1 MATEQESDPSYSRRF
16 ILILVTIATFLNP
29 FTGTAINLALPA
41 IGAEFSADATTLAW
55 VSSVYLLSSVIFL
68 LPAGKL
74 GDSRGKVTV
83 FMAGIVVYTAGSII
97 TIFTPT
103 IGTLLAFRFLQGIG
117 GAMIYANSVALIT
130 HLYPPGER
138 GYAIGLNITAVYAA
152 LSLGPFLGGILT
164 QFFGWRS
171 IFIVTALLA
180 VPVLFYAGKFP
191 AFLNDRHREDFDVP
205 GLVLSSALI
214 LCLFLGLAS
223 ATTPA
228 GKALLAASFVLG
240 AAFYRVERRH
250 PSPLLPVPLLASN
263 RVFASSNAAA
273 LINYSATY
281 AVGFLLSLYLQYIRG
296 YEPAAAGT
304 LLLVQPVVQ
313 IFIAPVAGR
322 LSDRI
327 RPGLIAAGGLAVSAA
342 CLFGLGTLSETTP
355 VTVIVALL
363 AFLGLGVGLFSSPN
377 TTAVMGSVDKRNY
390 GSASAMVAMMR
401 SLGMMM
407 SMGMVLVVFAVIMGS
422 TVVTPAIF
430 PEFLVSVRLI
440 FLAFAVLSVFGVFLS
455 LRKNDAGHDD
465 PYS

>member
-1 MATEQESDPSYSRRF
+1 MEQGDGQSYSRRF
-16 ILILVTIATFLNP
+16 ILVLITIATFLNP
-29 FTGTAINLALPA
+29 FTGTAINLALPV
-41 IGAEFSADATTLAW
+41 IGTEFSADATTLAW
-55 VSSVYLLSSVIFL
+55 VSSAYLLASVIFL

-83 FMAGIVVYTAGSII
+83 FMAGIVVYTAGAIL

-130 HLYPPGER
+130 HLYPAGER

-171 IFIVTALLA
+171 IFVVTALIA
-180 VPVLFYAGKFP
+180 APVLFSADKFP
-191 AFLNDRHREDFDVP
+191 AFLNDRHREDFDIP

-214 LCLFLGLAS
+214 LCLFLGLAK
-223 ATTPA
+223 ATTPT
-228 GKALLAASFVLG
+228 GLALLAAALLLG
-240 AAFYRVERRH
+240 VAFYRVERRH
-250 PSPLLPVPLLASN
+250 PSPLLPVSLLASN
-263 RVFASSNAAA
+263 RVFASSNLAA

-304 LLLVQPVVQ
+304 LLLVQPVIQ
-313 IFIAPVAGR
+313 IFVAPVAGR
-322 LSDRI
+322 LADRI
-327 RPGLIAAGGLAVSAA
+327 RPGLIAAGGLALSAA
-342 CLFGLGTLSETTP
+342 CLFGLAALSETTP
-355 VTVIVALL
+355 VAAIIVIL
-363 AFLGLGVGLFSSPN
+363 AVLGVGVGLFSSPN
-377 TTAVMGSVDKRNY
+377 TTAVMGSVGKRYY

-407 SMGMVLVVFAVIMGS
+407 SMGLVLVVFAVIMGS

-430 PEFLVSVRLI
+430 PEFLASMNLI
-440 FLAFAVLSVFGVFLS
+440 FLIFAVLSVFGIFLS
-455 LRKNDAGHDD
+455 LKKND
-465 PYS
+465 

>member
-1 MATEQESDPSYSRRF
+1 MEQGDGQSYSRKF
-16 ILILVTIATFLNP
+16 ILILITIATFLNP
-29 FTGTAINLALPA
+29 FTGTAINLALPV
-41 IGAEFSADATTLAW
+41 IGTEFSADATTLAW
-55 VSSVYLLSSVIFL
+55 VSSAYLLSSVIFL

-83 FMAGIVVYTAGSII
+83 FMAGIVVYTAGTIL

-130 HLYPPGER
+130 HLYPAGER

-171 IFIVTALLA
+171 IFVVTALIA
-180 VPVLFYAGKFP
+180 APVLFSADKFP
-191 AFLNDRHREDFDVP
+191 AFLNDRHREDFDIP

-214 LCLFLGLAS
+214 LCLFLGLAK
-223 ATTPA
+223 ATTPT
-228 GKALLAASFVLG
+228 GLALLAAALLLG
-240 AAFYRVERRH
+240 VAFYRVERRH
-250 PSPLLPVPLLASN
+250 PSPLLPVSLLASN
-263 RVFASSNAAA
+263 RVFASSNLAA

-304 LLLVQPVVQ
+304 LLLVQPVIQ
-313 IFIAPVAGR
+313 IFVAPVAGR
-322 LSDRI
+322 LADRI
-327 RPGLIAAGGLAVSAA
+327 RPGLIAAGGLALSAA
-342 CLFGLGTLSETTP
+342 CLFGLAALSETTP
-355 VTVIVALL
+355 VAAIIVIL
-363 AFLGLGVGLFSSPN
+363 AVLGVGVGLFSSPN
-377 TTAVMGSVDKRNY
+377 TTAVMGSVGKRYY

-407 SMGMVLVVFAVIMGS
+407 SMGLVLVVFAVIMGS

-430 PEFLVSVRLI
+430 PEFLASVNLI
-440 FLAFAVLSVFGVFLS
+440 FLVFAVLSVFGIFLS
-455 LRKNDAGHDD
+455 LKKND
-465 PYS
+465 

>member
-1 MATEQESDPSYSRRF
+1 MEQGDGQSYSRRF
-16 ILILVTIATFLNP
+16 ILVLITIATFLNP
-29 FTGTAINLALPA
+29 FTGTAINLALPV
-41 IGAEFSADATTLAW
+41 IGTEFSADATTLAW
-55 VSSVYLLSSVIFL
+55 VSSAYLLASVIFL

-83 FMAGIVVYTAGSII
+83 FMAGIVVYTAGAIL

-103 IGTLLAFRFLQGIG
+103 IGTLLVFRFLQGIG

-130 HLYPPGER
+130 HLYPAGER

-171 IFIVTALLA
+171 IFVVTALIA
-180 VPVLFYAGKFP
+180 APVLFSADKFP
-191 AFLNDRHREDFDVP
+191 AFLNDRHREDFDIP

-214 LCLFLGLAS
+214 LCLFLGLAK
-223 ATTPA
+223 ATTPT
-228 GKALLAASFVLG
+228 GLALLAAALLLG
-240 AAFYRVERRH
+240 VAFYRVERRH
-250 PSPLLPVPLLASN
+250 PSPLLPVSLLASN
-263 RVFASSNAAA
+263 RVFASSNLAA

-304 LLLVQPVVQ
+304 LLLVQPVIQ
-313 IFIAPVAGR
+313 IFVAPVAGR
-322 LSDRI
+322 LADRI
-327 RPGLIAAGGLAVSAA
+327 RPGLIAAGGLALSAA
-342 CLFGLGTLSETTP
+342 CLFGLAALSETTP
-355 VTVIVALL
+355 VAAIIVIL
-363 AFLGLGVGLFSSPN
+363 AVLGVGVGLFSSPN
-377 TTAVMGSVDKRNY
+377 TTAVMGSVGKRYY

-407 SMGMVLVVFAVIMGS
+407 SMGLVLVVFAVIMGS

-430 PEFLVSVRLI
+430 PEFLASMNLI
-440 FLAFAVLSVFGVFLS
+440 FLVFAVLSVFGIFLS
-455 LRKNDAGHDD
+455 LKKND
-465 PYS
+465 

>member
-1 MATEQESDPSYSRRF
+1 QSYSRKF
-16 ILILVTIATFLNP
+16 ILILITLATFLNP
-29 FTGTAINLALPA
+29 FTGTAINLALPV
-41 IGAEFSADATTLAW
+41 IGTEFSADATTLAW
-55 VSSVYLLSSVIFL
+55 VSSAYLLSSVIFL

-83 FMAGIVVYTAGSII
+83 FMAGIVVYTAGTIL

-130 HLYPPGER
+130 HLYPAGER

-171 IFIVTALLA
+171 IFVVTALIA
-180 VPVLFYAGKFP
+180 APVLFSADKFP
-191 AFLNDRHREDFDVP
+191 AFLNDRHREDFDIP

-214 LCLFLGLAS
+214 LCLFLGLAK
-223 ATTPA
+223 ATTPT
-228 GKALLAASFVLG
+228 GLALLAAALLLG
-240 AAFYRVERRH
+240 VAFYRVERRH
-250 PSPLLPVPLLASN
+250 PSPLLPVSLLASN
-263 RVFASSNAAA
+263 RVFASSNLAA

-304 LLLVQPVVQ
+304 LLLVQPVIQ
-313 IFIAPVAGR
+313 IFVAPVAGR
-322 LSDRI
+322 LADRI
-327 RPGLIAAGGLAVSAA
+327 RPGLIAAGGLALSAA
-342 CLFGLGTLSETTP
+342 CLFGLAALSETTP
-355 VTVIVALL
+355 VAAIIVIL
-363 AFLGLGVGLFSSPN
+363 AVLGVGVGLFSSPN
-377 TTAVMGSVDKRNY
+377 TTAVMGSVGKRYY

-407 SMGMVLVVFAVIMGS
+407 SMGLVLVVFAVIMGS

-430 PEFLVSVRLI
+430 PEFLASMNLI
-440 FLAFAVLSVFGVFLS
+440 FLVFAVLSVFGIFLS
-455 LRKNDAGHDD
+455 LKKND
-465 PYS
+465 

>member
-1 MATEQESDPSYSRRF
+1 MEQGDGQSYSRKF
-16 ILILVTIATFLNP
+16 ILILITIATFLNP
-29 FTGTAINLALPA
+29 FTGTAINLALPV
-41 IGAEFSADATTLAW
+41 IGTEFSADATTLAW
-55 VSSVYLLSSVIFL
+55 VSSAYLLSSVIFL

-83 FMAGIVVYTAGSII
+83 FMAGIVVYTAGAIL

-130 HLYPPGER
+130 HLYPAGER

-171 IFIVTALLA
+171 IFVVTALIA
-180 VPVLFYAGKFP
+180 APVLFSADKFP
-191 AFLNDRHREDFDVP
+191 AFLNDRHREDFDIP

-214 LCLFLGLAS
+214 LCLFLGLAK
-223 ATTPA
+223 ATTPT
-228 GKALLAASFVLG
+228 GLALLAAALLLG
-240 AAFYRVERRH
+240 VAFYRVERRH
-250 PSPLLPVPLLASN
+250 PSPLLPVSLLASN
-263 RVFASSNAAA
+263 RVFASSNLAA

-281 AVGFLLSLYLQYIRG
+281 AVGFLLSLYLQYVRG

-304 LLLVQPVVQ
+304 LLLVQPVIQ
-313 IFIAPVAGR
+313 IFVAPVAGR
-322 LSDRI
+322 LADRI
-327 RPGLIAAGGLAVSAA
+327 RPGLIAAGGLALSAA
-342 CLFGLGTLSETTP
+342 CLFGLAALSETTP
-355 VTVIVALL
+355 VAAIIVIL
-363 AFLGLGVGLFSSPN
+363 AVLGVGVGLFSSPN
-377 TTAVMGSVDKRNY
+377 TTAVMGSVGKRYY

-407 SMGMVLVVFAVIMGS
+407 SMGLVLVVFAVIMGS

-430 PEFLVSVRLI
+430 PEFLASMNLI
-440 FLAFAVLSVFGVFLS
+440 FLVFAVLSVFGIFLS
-455 LRKNDAGHDD
+455 LKKND
-465 PYS
+465 

>member
-1 MATEQESDPSYSRRF
+1 MEQGDGQSYSRRF
-16 ILILVTIATFLNP
+16 ILVLITIATFLNP
-29 FTGTAINLALPA
+29 FTGTAINLALPV
-41 IGAEFSADATTLAW
+41 IGTEFSADATTLAW
-55 VSSVYLLSSVIFL
+55 VSSAYLLSSVIFL

-83 FMAGIVVYTAGSII
+83 FMAGIVVYTAGAIL

-130 HLYPPGER
+130 HLYPAGER

-171 IFIVTALLA
+171 IFVVTALIA
-180 VPVLFYAGKFP
+180 APVLFSADKFP
-191 AFLNDRHREDFDVP
+191 AFLNDRHREDFDIP

-214 LCLFLGLAS
+214 LCLFLGLAK
-223 ATTPA
+223 ATIPT
-228 GKALLAASFVLG
+228 GLALLAAALLLG
-240 AAFYRVERRH
+240 VAFFRVERRH
-250 PSPLLPVPLLASN
+250 PSPLLPVSLLASN
-263 RVFASSNAAA
+263 RVFASSNLAA

-304 LLLVQPVVQ
+304 LLLVQPVIQ
-313 IFIAPVAGR
+313 IFVAPVAGR
-322 LSDRI
+322 LADRI
-327 RPGLIAAGGLAVSAA
+327 RPGLIAAGGLALSAA
-342 CLFGLGTLSETTP
+342 CLFGLAALSETTP
-355 VTVIVALL
+355 VAAIIVIL
-363 AFLGLGVGLFSSPN
+363 AVLGVGVGLFSSPN
-377 TTAVMGSVDKRNY
+377 TTAVMGSVGKRYY

-407 SMGMVLVVFAVIMGS
+407 SMGLVLVVFAVIMGS

-430 PEFLVSVRLI
+430 PEFLASMNLI
-440 FLAFAVLSVFGVFLS
+440 FLVFAVLSVFGIFLS
-455 LRKNDAGHDD
+455 LKKND
-465 PYS
+465 

>member
-1 MATEQESDPSYSRRF
+1 MEQGDGQSYSRRF
-16 ILILVTIATFLNP
+16 ILVLITIATFLNP
-29 FTGTAINLALPA
+29 FTGTAINLALPV
-41 IGAEFSADATTLAW
+41 IGTEFSADATTLAW
-55 VSSVYLLSSVIFL
+55 VSSAYLLASVIFL

-83 FMAGIVVYTAGSII
+83 FMAGIVVYTAGTIL

-130 HLYPPGER
+130 HLYPAGER

-171 IFIVTALLA
+171 IFVVTALIA
-180 VPVLFYAGKFP
+180 APVLFSADKFP
-191 AFLNDRHREDFDVP
+191 AFLNDRHREDFDIP

-214 LCLFLGLAS
+214 LCLFLGLAK
-223 ATTPA
+223 ATTPT
-228 GKALLAASFVLG
+228 GLALLAAALLLG
-240 AAFYRVERRH
+240 VAFYRVERRH
-250 PSPLLPVPLLASN
+250 PSPLLPVSLLASN
-263 RVFASSNAAA
+263 RVFASSNLAA

-304 LLLVQPVVQ
+304 LLLVQPVIQ
-313 IFIAPVAGR
+313 IFVAPVAGR
-322 LSDRI
+322 LADRI
-327 RPGLIAAGGLAVSAA
+327 RPGLIAAGGLALSAA
-342 CLFGLGTLSETTP
+342 CLFGLAALSETTP
-355 VTVIVALL
+355 VAAIIVIL
-363 AFLGLGVGLFSSPN
+363 AVLGVGVGLFSSPN
-377 TTAVMGSVDKRNY
+377 TTAVMGSVGKRYY

-407 SMGMVLVVFAVIMGS
+407 SMGLVLVVFAVIMGS

-430 PEFLVSVRLI
+430 PEFLASMNLI
-440 FLAFAVLSVFGVFLS
+440 FLVFAVLSVFGIFLS
-455 LRKNDAGHDD
+455 LKKND
-465 PYS
+465 

>member
-1 MATEQESDPSYSRRF
+1 MEQGDGQSYSRRF
-16 ILILVTIATFLNP
+16 ILVLITIATFLNP
-29 FTGTAINLALPA
+29 FTGTAINLALPV
-41 IGAEFSADATTLAW
+41 IGTEFSADATTLAW
-55 VSSVYLLSSVIFL
+55 VSSAYLLSSVIFL

-83 FMAGIVVYTAGSII
+83 FMAGIVVYTAGTIL

-130 HLYPPGER
+130 HLYPAGER

-171 IFIVTALLA
+171 IFVVTALIA
-180 VPVLFYAGKFP
+180 APVLFSADKFP
-191 AFLNDRHREDFDVP
+191 AFLNDRHREDFDIP

-214 LCLFLGLAS
+214 LCLFLGLAK
-223 ATTPA
+223 ATTPT
-228 GKALLAASFVLG
+228 GLALLAAALLLG
-240 AAFYRVERRH
+240 VAFYRVERRH
-250 PSPLLPVPLLASN
+250 PSPLLPVSLLASN
-263 RVFASSNAAA
+263 RVFASSNLAA

-304 LLLVQPVVQ
+304 LLLVQPVIQ
-313 IFIAPVAGR
+313 IFVAPVAGR
-322 LSDRI
+322 LADRI
-327 RPGLIAAGGLAVSAA
+327 RPGLIAAGGLALSAA
-342 CLFGLGTLSETTP
+342 CLFGLAALSETTP
-355 VTVIVALL
+355 VAAIIVIL
-363 AFLGLGVGLFSSPN
+363 AVLGVGVGLFSSPN
-377 TTAVMGSVDKRNY
+377 TTAVMGSVGKRYY

-407 SMGMVLVVFAVIMGS
+407 SMGLVLVVFAVIMGS

-430 PEFLVSVRLI
+430 PEFLASMNLI
-440 FLAFAVLSVFGVFLS
+440 FLVFAVLSVFGIFLS
-455 LRKNDAGHDD
+455 LKKND
-465 PYS
+465 

>member
-1 MATEQESDPSYSRRF
+1 MEQGDGQSYSRRF
-16 ILILVTIATFLNP
+16 ILVLITIATFLNP
-29 FTGTAINLALPA
+29 FTGTAINLALPV
-41 IGAEFSADATTLAW
+41 IGTEFSADATTLAW
-55 VSSVYLLSSVIFL
+55 VSSAYLLSSVIFL

-83 FMAGIVVYTAGSII
+83 FMAGIVVYTAGAIL

-117 GAMIYANSVALIT
+117 GAMLYANSVALIT
-130 HLYPPGER
+130 HLYPAGER

-171 IFIVTALLA
+171 IFVVTALIA
-180 VPVLFYAGKFP
+180 APVLFSADKFP
-191 AFLNDRHREDFDVP
+191 AFLNDRHREDFDIP

-214 LCLFLGLAS
+214 LCLFLGLAK
-223 ATTPA
+223 ATTPT
-228 GKALLAASFVLG
+228 GLALLAAALLLG
-240 AAFYRVERRH
+240 VAFYRVERRH
-250 PSPLLPVPLLASN
+250 PSPLLPVSLLASN
-263 RVFASSNAAA
+263 RVFASSNLAA

-304 LLLVQPVVQ
+304 LLLVQPVIQ
-313 IFIAPVAGR
+313 IFVAPVAGR
-322 LSDRI
+322 LADRI
-327 RPGLIAAGGLAVSAA
+327 RPGLIAAGGLALSAA
-342 CLFGLGTLSETTP
+342 CLFGLAALSETTP
-355 VTVIVALL
+355 VAAIIVIL
-363 AFLGLGVGLFSSPN
+363 AVLGVGVGLFSSPN
-377 TTAVMGSVDKRNY
+377 TTAVMGSVGKRYY

-407 SMGMVLVVFAVIMGS
+407 SMGLVLVVFAVIMGS

-430 PEFLVSVRLI
+430 PEFLASVNLI
-440 FLAFAVLSVFGVFLS
+440 FLVFAVLSVFGIFLS
-455 LRKNDAGHDD
+455 LKKNN
-465 PYS
+465 

>member
-1 MATEQESDPSYSRRF
+1 MEQGDGQSYSRRF
-16 ILILVTIATFLNP
+16 ILVLITIATFLNP
-29 FTGTAINLALPA
+29 FTGTAINLALPV
-41 IGAEFSADATTLAW
+41 IGTEFSADATMLAW
-55 VSSVYLLSSVIFL
+55 VSSAYLLSSVIFL

-83 FMAGIVVYTAGSII
+83 FMAGIVVYTAGTIL

-130 HLYPPGER
+130 HLYPAGER

-171 IFIVTALLA
+171 IFVVTALIA
-180 VPVLFYAGKFP
+180 APVLFSADKFP
-191 AFLNDRHREDFDVP
+191 AFLNDRHREDFDIP

-214 LCLFLGLAS
+214 LCLFLGLAK
-223 ATTPA
+223 ATTPT
-228 GKALLAASFVLG
+228 GLALLAAALLLG
-240 AAFYRVERRH
+240 VAFYRVERRH
-250 PSPLLPVPLLASN
+250 PSPLLPVSLLASN
-263 RVFASSNAAA
+263 RVFASSNLAA

-304 LLLVQPVVQ
+304 LLLVQPVIQ
-313 IFIAPVAGR
+313 IFVAPVAGR
-322 LSDRI
+322 LADRI
-327 RPGLIAAGGLAVSAA
+327 RPGLIAAGGLALSAA
-342 CLFGLGTLSETTP
+342 CLFGLAALSETTP
-355 VTVIVALL
+355 VAAIIVIL
-363 AFLGLGVGLFSSPN
+363 AVLGVGVGLFSSPN
-377 TTAVMGSVDKRNY
+377 TTAVMGSVGKRYY

-407 SMGMVLVVFAVIMGS
+407 SMGLVLVVFAVIMGS

-430 PEFLVSVRLI
+430 PEFLASMNLI
-440 FLAFAVLSVFGVFLS
+440 FLVFAVLSVFGIFLS
-455 LRKNDAGHDD
+455 LKKND
-465 PYS
+465 

>member
-1 MATEQESDPSYSRRF
+1 MEQGDGQSYSRRF
-16 ILILVTIATFLNP
+16 ILVLITIATFLNP
-29 FTGTAINLALPA
+29 FTGTAINLALPV
-41 IGAEFSADATTLAW
+41 IGTEFSADATTLAW
-55 VSSVYLLSSVIFL
+55 VSSAYLLSSVIFL

-83 FMAGIVVYTAGSII
+83 FMAGIVVYTAGAIL

-130 HLYPPGER
+130 HLYPAGER

-171 IFIVTALLA
+171 IFVVTALIA
-180 VPVLFYAGKFP
+180 APVLFSADKFP
-191 AFLNDRHREDFDVP
+191 AFLNDRHREDFDIP

-214 LCLFLGLAS
+214 LCLFLGLAK
-223 ATTPA
+223 ATIPT
-228 GKALLAASFVLG
+228 GLALLAAALLLG
-240 AAFYRVERRH
+240 VAFFRVERRH
-250 PSPLLPVPLLASN
+250 PSPLLPVSLLASN
-263 RVFASSNAAA
+263 RVFASSNLAA

-304 LLLVQPVVQ
+304 LLLVQPVIQ
-313 IFIAPVAGR
+313 IFVAPVAGR
-322 LSDRI
+322 LADRI
-327 RPGLIAAGGLAVSAA
+327 RPGLIAAGGLALSAA
-342 CLFGLGTLSETTP
+342 CLFGLAALSETTP
-355 VTVIVALL
+355 VAAIIVIL
-363 AFLGLGVGLFSSPN
+363 AVLGVGVGLFSSPN
-377 TTAVMGSVDKRNY
+377 TTAVMGSVGKRYY

-407 SMGMVLVVFAVIMGS
+407 SMGLVLVVFAVIMGS

-430 PEFLVSVRLI
+430 PEFLASMNLI
-440 FLAFAVLSVFGVFLS
+440 FLVFAVLSVFGIFLS
-455 LRKNDAGHDD
+455 LKKNN
-465 PYS
+465 

>member
-1 MATEQESDPSYSRRF
+1 MEQGDGQSYSRKF
-16 ILILVTIATFLNP
+16 ILILITIATFLNP
-29 FTGTAINLALPA
+29 FTGTAINLALPV
-41 IGAEFSADATTLAW
+41 IGTEFSADATTLAW
-55 VSSVYLLSSVIFL
+55 VSSAYLLSSVIFL

-83 FMAGIVVYTAGSII
+83 FMAGIVVYTAGAIL

-103 IGTLLAFRFLQGIG
+103 IGTLLVFRFLQGIG

-130 HLYPPGER
+130 HLYPAGER

-171 IFIVTALLA
+171 IFVVTALIA
-180 VPVLFYAGKFP
+180 APVLFSADKFP
-191 AFLNDRHREDFDVP
+191 AFLNDRHREDFDIP

-214 LCLFLGLAS
+214 LCLFLGLAK
-223 ATTPA
+223 ATTPT
-228 GKALLAASFVLG
+228 GLALLAAALLLG
-240 AAFYRVERRH
+240 VAFYRVERRH
-250 PSPLLPVPLLASN
+250 PSPLLPVSLLASN
-263 RVFASSNAAA
+263 RVFASSNLAA

-304 LLLVQPVVQ
+304 LLLVQPVIQ
-313 IFIAPVAGR
+313 IFVAPVAGR
-322 LSDRI
+322 LADRI
-327 RPGLIAAGGLAVSAA
+327 RPGLIAAGGLALSAA
-342 CLFGLGTLSETTP
+342 CLFGLAALSETTP
-355 VTVIVALL
+355 VAAIIVIL
-363 AFLGLGVGLFSSPN
+363 AVLGVGVGLFSSPN
-377 TTAVMGSVDKRNY
+377 TTAVMGSVGKRYY

-407 SMGMVLVVFAVIMGS
+407 SMGLVLVVFAVIMGS

-430 PEFLVSVRLI
+430 PEFLASMNLI
-440 FLAFAVLSVFGVFLS
+440 FLVFAVLSVFGIFLS
-455 LRKNDAGHDD
+455 LKKND
-465 PYS
+465 